1 MRAAMN
7 RDDYLM
13 RAYEFAPRGQA
24 LPQTKL
30 TDDQVREIRSA
41 QEKRED
47 LRAHIREN
55 LSNEALAARMGVHVR
70 TVEKVLSGGA
80 WAHLIASQPRIE
92 CPPLAAA
99 LFGTAR
105 AQEVAHG

>member
-24 LPQTKL
+24 LSQTKL

-41 QEKRED
+41 QEKRRD
-47 LRAHIREN
+47 LRDHIRDN
-55 LSNEALAARMGVHVR
+55 LSNEALAARMGVHLR
-70 TVEKVLSGGA
+70 TVEKVLAGET
-80 WAHLIASQPRIE
+80 WAHLIATQPRLE
-92 CPPLAAA
+92 GESLVTAQ
-99 LFGTAR
+99 FGAAR
-105 AQEVAHG
+105 AQEARP